1 MKNSDS
7 TKQYVKGEQTR
18 QHILDVAKAEFL
30 EKGYL
35 GVSIRNIAKI
45 AEVTTGAVFRYFPD
59 KESLFGALV
68 DSVADTV
75 LSMYS
80 KGNQQGYQLLE
91 GGEPQ
96 KMWQIS
102 DQFIHNFVEYLFANK
117 EAFSLLINCS
127 GGSPYESFI
136 DNLVAE
142 VERQT
147 YAFLQEMLKKEYPC
161 KKLSSVEIHVL
172 ISAQYHAIFEI
183 VRHDLSKED
192 AISRL
197 RLIGEF
203 FRPGWNSIFGGK

>member
-1 MKNSDS
+1 
-7 TKQYVKGEQTR
+7 
-18 QHILDVAKAEFL
+18 
-30 EKGYL
+30 
-35 GVSIRNIAKI
+35 
-45 AEVTTGAVFRYFPD
+45 
-59 KESLFGALV
+59 
-68 DSVADTV
+68 
-75 LSMYS
+75 
-80 KGNQQGYQLLE
+80 
-91 GGEPQ
+91 
-96 KMWQIS
+96 MWQIS

-161 KKLSSVEIHVL
+161 KKLSSDEIHVL

-192 AISRL
+192 CNFTPSSNRRVFPPRL
-197 RLIGEF
+197 EQHFWWKVI
-203 FRPGWNSIFGGK
+203 IFCTKVSYR